1 MTAIYFGKSADDLVA
16 VRAPVE
22 IKQTFSDLDSGS
34 TTRTASG
41 KMVRSVVRGGAD
53 NIRKLELSWELLPEE
68 AAREILNLISGT
80 FFWVK
85 YPDVQTGGY
94 RTAQFYTGD
103 RACEFKRIEADGKVM
118 IANMSF
124 NVIER

>member
-1 MTAIYFGKSADDLVA
+1 MSVIFIGKSADSLTA

-41 KMVRSVVRGGAD
+41 KMVRSVVRGGKN
-53 NIRKLELSWELLPEE
+53 NIRKLELSWALLPEE
-68 AAREILNLISGT
+68 TASMILTLVQET
-80 FFWVK
+80 FFWMK

-94 RTAQFYTGD
+94 RTAQFYAGD
-103 RACEFKRIEADGKVM
+103 RSCEFRRVESDGKVM
-118 IANMSF
+118 IASLSF
-124 NVIER
+124 GVIER

>member
-16 VRAPVE
+16 LRAPVE

-41 KMVRSVVRGGAD
+41 KMVRSVVRGGSN
-53 NIRKLELSWELLPEE
+53 NIRKLELNWELLPEE
-68 AAREILNLISGT
+68 SAREILNLISGV
-80 FFWVK
+80 FFWMK
-85 YPDVQTGGY
+85 YPDIQTGGY
-94 RTAQFYTGD
+94 RTAQFYAGD